1 MPAYGDVSTW
11 PSWMTRRRLV
21 GTAVGGWVVAGLSAC
36 GVGGGDE
43 ADDDTPEPTETP
55 DLTPIPTQA
64 AIGTPVGGYVNPERY
79 LGRTLT
85 VATPTGPYADAQRDA
100 YFTPFQDATGAEV
113 FSRGLGSDQSD
124 LTGQVDSEVVTWDVA
139 CVPMDWVRTLA
150 NDGYLT
156 EIDRAYVDVTVLF
169 PEVVGQYAVGA
180 DLFSTAIVYPVDAAE
195 IPSDWRD
202 FWNVERFG
210 EGRCLRK
217 KPVGTLEFALLAD
230 GVPRGELYP
239 LDVDRA
245 FASLDRI
252 KPHIVQWWEDGKQPS
267 ELVANLQA
275 GLAASW
281 NIRADLQTVRDDV
294 RIQWTGGMLSAD
306 AWVVPR
312 GAPNLDLAM
321 DFINYVTR
329 AVPQANFSRL
339 LPYGPVNRAAFDH
352 IRPDRLPFLPSA
364 QPQFDLQFFENWNY
378 WIDNLDLLTDRFNEW
393 LEADPE
399 PTGTPGA

>member
-1 MPAYGDVSTW
+1 MSDDRRTPGQRPW
-11 PSWMTRRRLV
+11 ITRRRVV
-21 GTAVGGWVVAGLSAC
+21 GTAIGGWVMAGLSAC
-36 GVGGGDE
+36 GIGGGD
-43 ADDDTPEPTETP
+43 DDAGDIPDPTETP
-55 DLTPIPTQA
+55 KLTPTPTQA
-64 AIGTPVGGYVNPERY
+64 AIGTPVGGYVNPDRY
-79 LGRTLT
+79 RGRTLT
-85 VATPTGPYADAQRDA
+85 VATSIGPYADAQRDA

-113 FSRGLGSDQSD
+113 FSRGLGSNQSD
-124 LTGQVDSEVVTWDVA
+124 LTGQVDGEVVTWDVA

-180 DLFSTAIVYPVDAAE
+180 DLFSTAIVYPVAAAQS
-195 IPSDWRD
+195 PSDWGD
-202 FWNVERFG
+202 FWNTASFG

-217 KPVGTLEFALLAD
+217 SPVGTLEFALLAD
-230 GVPRGELYP
+230 GVRRDDLYP

-252 KPHIVQWWEDGKQPS
+252 KPHIVQWWEDGKQPA

-275 GLAASW
+275 GLASSW
-281 NIRADLQTVRDDV
+281 NIRADLQTVRDEV
-294 RIQWTGGMLSAD
+294 RLQWTGGMLSAD

-312 GAPNLDLAM
+312 GAPNLDVAM
-321 DFINYVTR
+321 DFINYATR
-329 AVPQANFSRL
+329 AVPQANFSRQL
-339 LPYGPVNRAAFDH
+339 TYGPVNRRAFDH

-364 QPQFDLQFFENWNY
+364 QPQFGLQFFENWNY

-393 LEADPE
+393 LESDPD
-399 PTGTPGA
+399 PAGTPEG